1 MPPPLDLLPTLLDGL
16 KVTMLLTAGATLVAI
31 AAAFSAG
38 IARLSGNRLLR
49 TITRIYIDVFRGTSA
64 LVQLFWV
71 YFGLPLLGI
80 ELGAMTAG
88 IAVLGLNIGAY
99 GAEVVYGALQ
109 SVPAAQREA
118 AVALNFTPWQ
128 TLWRILLPQAILP
141 MLPPMGNLWIELLKG
156 TALASMITLNE
167 VVFQGQILRATTFR
181 STEIFSLILALYFLI
196 SLGMTFTMR
205 GLERRLA
212 LGRDYGGV
220 R

>member
-1 MPPPLDLLPTLLDGL
+1 MPPPFDLLPTLLDGL
-16 KVTMLLTAGATLVAI
+16 KVTLMLTAGATLVAI
-31 AAAFSAG
+31 AASFSAG
-38 IARLSGNRLLR
+38 LARQSGNGFLR

-71 YFGLPLLGI
+71 YFGLPLLGV
-80 ELGAMTAG
+80 ELDAMTAG
-88 IAVLGLNIGAY
+88 IVVLGLNIGAY
-99 GAEVVYGALQ
+99 GAEVVHGALQ

-118 AVALNFTPWQ
+118 AVALNFTPLQ

-141 MLPPMGNLWIELLKG
+141 MLPPLGNLWIELLKG

-167 VVFQGQILRATTFR
+167 IVFQGQVLRATTFR

-196 SLGMTFTMR
+196 ALGMTFTMR
-205 GLERRLA
+205 SLERRLA